1 MKLLEEMQ
9 MVEEMEK
16 SLSAGNRDKRTSNKS
31 GNRLKKSI
39 IRGGKKLQDKMRAK
53 ENAEIKSK
61 VFAALKNSHVGVG
74 PEGKIS
80 GSFVGN
86 HQDDTE
92 YKITIYED
100 DFHVNIKLI
109 PHGKIVLHKKYIIPA
124 FEKQGF
130 INVMVG
136 PQFSY
141 EIDAEY

>member
-39 IRGGKKLQDKMRAK
+39 IRGGKKLQDEMRAK

-61 VFAALKNSHVGVG
+61 VFAA
-74 PEGKIS
+74 
-80 GSFVGN
+80 
-86 HQDDTE
+86 
-92 YKITIYED
+92 
-100 DFHVNIKLI
+100 
-109 PHGKIVLHKKYIIPA
+109 HKKYIIPA